1 MVTRIYGTNGADRVV
16 QNYRTDLEV
25 FAYGG
30 NDQII
35 LNRVDDLGGYNYVN
49 AGNGADTVRNEFEG
63 GNDIFLGG
71 GNDTYIHTGFAGD
84 LSDYDVVSGGGGAD
98 KFQVKTLQSVYYG
111 DGGNDGFLSAG
122 FENTFNGGAGVD
134 TVSYMLQNNSS
145 ERGRGIYVDLGGE
158 FAKTAPN
165 RFEDLF
171 NIENATGTNFADT
184 VIGSGRNNIL
194 RGESGNDVL
203 DGVGGNDRL
212 FGGKGGDDLFGG
224 SGRDTLNG
232 GTGYDFLEGNTGA
245 DFFDFNA
252 RTESVVGA
260 RRDVITDFSRAEGDR
275 IDLRGIDANYNAGG
289 NQVFDF
295 IGRAAFSGDAGELRY
310 SGHII
315 SADMDGDR
323 VADFQLDV
331 NLTRYVASDFL
342 L

>member
-1 MVTRIYGTNGADRVV
+1 M
-16 QNYRTDLEV
+16 
-25 FAYGG
+25 
-30 NDQII
+30 
-35 LNRVDDLGGYNYVN
+35 
-49 AGNGADTVRNEFEG
+49 
-63 GNDIFLGG
+63 
-71 GNDTYIHTGFAGD
+71 
-84 LSDYDVVSGGGGAD
+84 
-98 KFQVKTLQSVYYG
+98 
-111 DGGNDGFLSAG
+111 
-122 FENTFNGGAGVD
+122 
-134 TVSYMLQNNSS
+134 
-145 ERGRGIYVDLGGE
+145 
-158 FAKTAPN
+158 
-165 RFEDLF
+165 F

-232 GTGYDFLEGNTGA
+232 GTGYDFLEGNAGA